1 MRLFLTSIALATASI
16 GAAVDP
22 ASAQSTGAAIIPGMP
37 VVDTAG
43 GTVGRVIAVKDNLL
57 TIKTDRHEAVIG
69 TDSVTPHEGK
79 LLFGMSQAELN
90 AAIDRDVAAA
100 DAALVP
106 GAVVKGASG
115 AKVGTLDAIDAEAAT
130 IKLESGNLVRIPRSG
145 IRGTPGG
152 ETVIG
157 LTADQLEAEAAT
169 SSQPAAEPAKD
180 AADGASS

>member
-16 GAAVDP
+16 VAAAVP
-22 ASAQSTGAAIIPGMP
+22 ASAQATSAAIVPGMP

-43 GTVGRVIAVKDNLL
+43 GTVGSVIAVKNNLL

-69 TDSVTPHEGK
+69 TDSVTLHQGK

-100 DAALVP
+100 NAALVP
-106 GAVVKGASG
+106 GAIVKGAAG
-115 AKVGTLDAIDAEAAT
+115 TKVGTLDAIDAESAT

-145 IRGTPGG
+145 IRGTPDGD
-152 ETVIG
+152 TVIG
-157 LTADQLEAEAAT
+157 LTADQLEAEAT
-169 SSQPAAEPAKD
+169 SARTTEAPAAK
-180 AADGASS
+180 SSS